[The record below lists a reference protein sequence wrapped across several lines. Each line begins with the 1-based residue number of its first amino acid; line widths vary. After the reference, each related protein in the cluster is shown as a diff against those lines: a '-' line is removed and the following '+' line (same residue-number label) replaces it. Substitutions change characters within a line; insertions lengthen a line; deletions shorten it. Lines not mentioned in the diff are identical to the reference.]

1 MQRSLSKLVTSAS
14 YRDELR
20 EHQQR
25 EHDSAEKQG
34 SDAKHGHMPPPTY
47 QHSAIAAALASAHA
61 RKEKAAAQ
69 NKKRESS
76 ARVEKEEAAAAV
88 AGPAAAFDRV
98 ERQARTHYV
107 VVKDSLILMEGAMD
121 TDSLHSMASDIAATE
136 TKIQAYFIVPVTKQM
151 QKEDPSGVVST
162 LVDPF
167 NPQSR
172 PSTVKDWILHIDNHL
187 NHLCREMESVIPA
200 TLRLQVGGGR
210 SYSIAHTTTVVSD
223 RAKSRA
229 FAHCLH
235 MVNLSHA
242 CFICAILICAHVP
255 E

>member
-14 YRDELR
+14 YRDQLR

-25 EHDSAEKQG
+25 EQDSAEKQG
-34 SDAKHGHMPPPTY
+34 SSAKHGMPPTY

-69 NKKRESS
+69 DKKRNS
-76 ARVEKEEAAAAV
+76 ARVEEEEAAAV

-98 ERQARTHYV
+98 ERQARTHYH
-107 VVKDSLILMEGAMD
+107 VVKDSLVLMEGAMD
-121 TDSLHSMASDIAATE
+121 TDSLRSMASDIAATE
-136 TKIQAYFIVPVTKQM
+136 NKIQAYFIVPVTKQM
-151 QKEDPSGVVST
+151 QKEDRSGVVS

-172 PSTVKDWILHIDNHL
+172 PITVKDWILHIDNHL

-200 TLRLQVGGGR
+200 ILRLQVGR
-210 SYSIAHTTTVVSD
+210 T
-223 RAKSRA
+223 
-229 FAHCLH
+229 
-235 MVNLSHA
+235 
-242 CFICAILICAHVP
+242 ILFYCP
-255 E
+255 LPL